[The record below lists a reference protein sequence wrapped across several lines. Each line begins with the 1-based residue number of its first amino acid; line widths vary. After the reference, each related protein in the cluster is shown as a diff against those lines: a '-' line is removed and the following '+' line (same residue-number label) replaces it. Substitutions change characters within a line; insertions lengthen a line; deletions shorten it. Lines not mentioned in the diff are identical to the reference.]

1 MEKHNFNPPLHKLVQ
16 FNVLDRGK
24 IKYKHKRIQIIKI
37 QSFSFLQNKNV
48 IEITLLVEL
57 FNIWRN
63 HKKNATQSPDEP
75 AEPAAEGEE
84 EPPKPEE
91 SDSEKHTEEKPQN
104 EA

>member
-1 MEKHNFNPPLHKLVQ
+1 MNWKSSKDHSGFLSQKQNFNPPLHKLVQ

-63 HKKNATQSPDEP
+63 HIETNSTRHAKRKGGKKN
-75 AEPAAEGEE
+75 
-84 EPPKPEE
+84 
-91 SDSEKHTEEKPQN
+91 
-104 EA
+104 